1 MQCFILA
8 GGFATRLW
16 PLTEKRAKPLL
27 PLAGKPILTHL
38 IERIPPH
45 IPITISTNRAFER
58 DFQKWKRESPR
69 SDLTII
75 IEDTENDQKKIGT
88 NGAIAKWI
96 RNAAIEDDILLLT
109 GDNYFGCPLE
119 NVMSAYHEGIPL
131 IVAHDI
137 GSRER
142 AKTFGT
148 VLLASDKRKVIGFE
162 EKPPSPK
169 TTLINTGCSILPRR
183 TLPLICAYAKEHPD
197 FVGGIFEELLRHA
210 LSIECAILPAMWFDI
225 GSFDTYLEATKALVG
240 DKCQYDKKISNIDKR
255 TLDLRNGSVV
265 VGANSQISDS
275 TLTDSVVF
283 EYCVVRNCVLERCIV
298 DNHCILENI
307 DLTGQMLRE
316 GTVLRRK

>member
-1 MQCFILA
+1 MHCFILA

-38 IERIPPH
+38 IERIPSH
-45 IPITISTNRAFER
+45 IQITISTNRAFER
-58 DFQKWKRESPR
+58 DFQQWKKEFPR
-69 SDLTII
+69 SDLIII
-75 IEDTENDQKKIGT
+75 IEDTENDQKKLGT

-119 NVMSAYHEGIPL
+119 NVLNAYHEGTAL
-131 IVAHDI
+131 IVAYDI

-142 AKTFGT
+142 AKAFGT
-148 VLLASDKRKVIGFE
+148 VLLANDKRRVMGFE
-162 EKPPSPK
+162 EKPLSPK
-169 TTLINTGCSILPRR
+169 TTLINTGCSVLPRG

-210 LSIECAILPAMWFDI
+210 LPIECAILPAVWFDI
-225 GSFDTYLEATKALVG
+225 GSFDAYLEATKALVG
-240 DKCQYDKKISNIDKR
+240 NALQCAESSTVEKTASH
-255 TLDLRNGSVV
+255 GSTVI
-265 VGANSQISDS
+265 GAHSHISDS

-283 EYCVVRNCVLERCIV
+283 EHCVVCNCVLERCII